1 MIPAARFD
9 SARLFLKARGK
20 AHMQYQRLTDDSQ
33 SGELPT
39 TDEAAKRKQEAFP
52 VGKPPDL
59 QELVARFGGYDKI
72 TPEGWEQHHRA
83 SADWQEQRRAYYRTL
98 NMKGPKP

>member
-1 MIPAARFD
+1 
-9 SARLFLKARGK
+9 
-20 AHMQYQRLTDDSQ
+20 MQDQRLTDDSQ

-39 TDEAAKRKQEAFP
+39 SDQATKRKQEAFP

-72 TPEGWEQHHRA
+72 TAEGWEQHLRA
-83 SADWQEQRRAYYRTL
+83 YADWQERRRAYYRTL
-98 NMKGPKP
+98 K